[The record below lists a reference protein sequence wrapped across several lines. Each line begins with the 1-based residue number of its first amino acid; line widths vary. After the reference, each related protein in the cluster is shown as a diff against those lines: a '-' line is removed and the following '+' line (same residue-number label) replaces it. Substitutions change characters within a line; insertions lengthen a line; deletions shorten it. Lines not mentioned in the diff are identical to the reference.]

1 MDLASGV
8 TIAIVKIGE
17 IYFIRERDRIDG
29 GSSSYVKIG
38 MVKDISRNS
47 EERLLD
53 HQTGNPRDL
62 ELHHVTQTPG
72 PFRVERFLHQQF
84 GPRRVRSEWFQ
95 LSDEELSLAV
105 QAAERLAREAFV
117 HVPIMEAAGELG
129 SVISSSEKIT
139 PTEESTEWIRILGN
153 AKEALKLCR
162 ELADTY
168 KTVATDL
175 PTEVRAEVELEE
187 LIVTEHY
194 LEKKFDAEGFDAA
207 YPGLLGQ
214 YTEVSVSVNGRFTPT
229 FPAID
234 LAEFDREL
242 MEFRTEFLDACD
254 QVRRGTLAFGE
265 LFDIWQILERYM
277 GSYSW
282 DADVADAHLR
292 VICGASAGIEGQVT
306 WNRTAKEKKS
316 LESDRLESDH
326 PEKYNKFVTVNTLT
340 RLKTQRRARRTV

>member
-1 MDLASGV
+1 M
-8 TIAIVKIGE
+8 KIGE

-29 GSSSYVKIG
+29 GNSSYVKIG
-38 MVKDISRNS
+38 MVNDVSRDS
-47 EERLLD
+47 EKRLSD

-72 PFRVERFLHQQF
+72 PYRVERFLHQQF

-105 QAAERLAREAFV
+105 QTAERLAQEAFV
-117 HVPIMEAAGELG
+117 HVPIMEAADKLG
-129 SVISSSEKIT
+129 SVISSPEKIG
-139 PTEESTEWIRILGN
+139 PTEESTEWIRILAN
-153 AKEALKLCR
+153 VKEALGLCK

-168 KTVATDL
+168 KSVASDL

-194 LEKKFDAEGFDAA
+194 LETKFDSEGFNAA
-207 YPGLLGQ
+207 YPDLLEQ
-214 YTEVSVSVNGRFTPT
+214 YSEISVSVSGRFTPILPT
-229 FPAID
+229 ID
-234 LAEFDREL
+234 LAEVDREL
-242 MEFRTEFLDACD
+242 MEFRTEFRNACD
-254 QVRRGTLAFGE
+254 QVRQGTLAFGE
-265 LFDIWQILERYM
+265 LFDLWQILERYM

-306 WNRTAKEKKS
+306 WNRTAKEKKT
-316 LESDRLESDH
+316 LVSDRLESEH
-326 PEKYNKFVTVNTLT
+326 PEKYNKFVTVKTLT
-340 RLKTQRRARRTV
+340 RLKTKRRARRSV